1 MVAAK
6 IFIVLGGS
14 KSMTCAEFQ
23 KRLPEFMEEGFPSE
37 AEEHLK
43 SCSVC
48 SDLVEDLKYIAEAAK
63 LLVPMHDPSPRVWE
77 GIERNLKDQRGSTS
91 RPAGGPGRPE
101 PFLVSSPSR
110 AHLLRWTAVAAAV
123 VIALALI
130 SYQAISRSS
139 EKPTV
144 SASAAT
150 TPSDLEPADQ
160 QVLSDLAAR
169 NPAMRQN
176 YEQSIRDV
184 NAYIRDARQAVQAS
198 PGDLD
203 AASQLMNAYEQK
215 AAIYEMAS
223 TSP

>member
-1 MVAAK
+1 
-6 IFIVLGGS
+6 
-14 KSMTCAEFQ
+14 MTCAEFQ
-23 KRLPEFMEEGFPSE
+23 KRLPEFMEEGFSRE

-43 SCSVC
+43 NCSIC

-77 GIERNLKDQRGSTS
+77 GIERSIKDQRGPTL
-91 RPAGGPGRPE
+91 RPAGGPGRID

-110 AHLLRWTAVAAAV
+110 AHLLRWSAAAAAA

-139 EKPTV
+139 PRPALSTSSSV
-144 SASAAT
+144 T
-150 TPSDLEPADQ
+150 FSDFETADQ
-160 QVLSDLAAR
+160 QLLSDIAAR

-198 PGDLD
+198 PGDPD